1 MKLQL
6 PKQFMAAVL
15 CSIAGGAVYA
25 AEVTPK
31 DGEIVNSKHEF
42 MSAPNGN
49 IFFDGTSTTEITENV
64 TKSGNLYVREGEL
77 KFTTAN
83 TDGASTPTVRLGN
96 LVVSGSD
103 AVLTFDKANY
113 TSSAALNHIGGVDG
127 NGELNITDSVFNS
140 DAEIFTIGVQ
150 GSSTGNGS
158 NGTGYSGS
166 YDNGFGRGDVN
177 ITNSSAKLTYRHLQ
191 IGQGSLNIDNSS
203 VIVGNTNSTDEYYK
217 GFKTTLGMGENT
229 TSTINVTNGGKL
241 EICASRNGNYLGG
254 FSTNY
259 SDGSTS
265 NIIVDNGTFSVT
277 DPESNNPEKYPMGR
291 EGNVYIGFS
300 FMGDNKITPKNATT
314 NIEVKNNGV
323 ASFDV
328 YAIKLGYEGMSADNN
343 TVRITVGESDNK
355 STGTLNLHAN
365 NINMHDGVTLDNY
378 GKVNIDTTYT
388 KDGEFDINNKYATNI
403 TNATVNNY
411 ESGTIELVNTLSIK
425 GNSTVTNSGSIITKS
440 TASEGITV
448 TGNATLTNE
457 GTIQSANWF
466 NIEEAAQVTNSGT
479 IDARVWLTD
488 TSILTL
494 EADSQLQKLLYVG
507 YGSTLN
513 IDGAVMLLGGLNTD
527 YATDAEITFTLGSS
541 IDVNGHDVTIGDT
554 VTITMIMASLQDVE
568 NMELALFTN
577 AGATNISDATLLL
590 TDGTTT
596 MEATFTDNANGTVTI
611 TDTKIIPE
619 PTTATLSLLALAALA
634 ARRRRR

>member
-31 DGEIVNSKHEF
+31 DGEIVNSKQEF

-127 NGELNITDSVFNS
+127 NGKLNITDSVFNS

-365 NINMHDGVTLDNY
+365 NINMYDGVTLDNY

>member
-31 DGEIVNSKHEF
+31 DGEIVNSKQEF